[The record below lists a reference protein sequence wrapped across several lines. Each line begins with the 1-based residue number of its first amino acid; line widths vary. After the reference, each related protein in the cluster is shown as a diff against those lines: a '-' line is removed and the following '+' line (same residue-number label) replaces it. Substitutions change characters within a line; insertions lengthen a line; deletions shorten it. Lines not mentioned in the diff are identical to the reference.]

1 MTGDQRTI
9 QQWTV
14 RIGGIDQKTVKPGD
28 SIEIGRKPLRPLPDD
43 GTERLEIAD
52 GTRSMSKRHATFA
65 VSQNGGGTVRD
76 LGSTNGSYVVRGN
89 GDLMRLPPNV
99 DFLLPTS
106 PMRLQFGDV
115 PVDFIRVEQPVSDT
129 FVVPDLFGYALETV
143 KQEPD
148 VADMSVDDILDLRAG
163 EPTAAI
169 SAATV
174 RKRVGELNA
183 AASQTF
189 PPQKTTTADGLAADS
204 AAGAAELD
212 SELAVSSDA
221 AMPVEAAVLAETV
234 SPAEADA
241 AESDAETKVPEAAES
256 SENAAPADAVDAADA
271 AVSTETA
278 TSDTASPETVTS
290 GTVASESAA
299 DTVPA
304 DSAVSDSVVTA
315 AQSQTNDEPS
325 EPDSMPLNVAGA
337 DAKPVVA
344 LPRDLFADAAAQA
357 EAEAEIEAD
366 AADSA
371 DAAATD
377 AEVAAVSTAPAEQA
391 DQLANGQPSDDRFQQ
406 ASSDQ
411 EAHDDIRQAV
421 NEVAANAA
429 GVEVTA
435 GAVAGDGVVKADTDT
450 AHGEIPEEHRRF
462 AQPNDDEADSTG
474 SFRPAFEPGSVF
486 ELVSKG
492 RLAAAEPKIEVNGYT
507 SDQAKTTEDYTEQ
520 FAIANCEELLPFLA
534 MNPLLYDDLYN
545 WLEDQGKA
553 DIDAALENNE
563 GYKSYRKAVGK

>member
-28 SIEIGRKPLRPLPDD
+28 NIEIGRKPLRPLPDD

-212 SELAVSSDA
+212 SVLAVSASTAASMGMAASD
-221 AMPVEAAVLAETV
+221 ETA
-234 SPAEADA
+234 S
-241 AESDAETKVPEAAES
+241 SES
-256 SENAAPADAVDAADA
+256 SSAAPADAVDAADA

-325 EPDSMPLNVAGA
+325 EPDSMPLNVA

-344 LPRDLFADAAAQA
+344 LPRDLFADALA
-357 EAEAEIEAD
+357 EDSEEAGQ
-366 AADSA
+366 
-371 DAAATD
+371 
-377 AEVAAVSTAPAEQA
+377 STAPAEQA

-435 GAVAGDGVVKADTDT
+435 GAVAGDGVVKADTDI

-545 WLEDQGKA
+545 WLEDQGKS

>member
-1 MTGDQRTI
+1 
-9 QQWTV
+9 
-14 RIGGIDQKTVKPGD
+14 
-28 SIEIGRKPLRPLPDD
+28 
-43 GTERLEIAD
+43 
-52 GTRSMSKRHATFA
+52 
-65 VSQNGGGTVRD
+65 
-76 LGSTNGSYVVRGN
+76 
-89 GDLMRLPPNV
+89 MRLPPNV

-204 AAGAAELD
+204 AAGAAEPD

-221 AMPVEAAVLAETV
+221 AMPVEAAVLAKTV

-241 AESDAETKVPEAAES
+241 AESDAETKVPEAVES

-325 EPDSMPLNVAGA
+325 EPDSMPLNVA

-344 LPRDLFADAAAQA
+344 LPRDLFADALA
-357 EAEAEIEAD
+357 EDSEEAGQ
-366 AADSA
+366 
-371 DAAATD
+371 
-377 AEVAAVSTAPAEQA
+377 STAPAEQA

-435 GAVAGDGVVKADTDT
+435 GAVAGDGVVEADTDT

>member
-204 AAGAAELD
+204 AAG
-212 SELAVSSDA
+212 
-221 AMPVEAAVLAETV
+221 
-234 SPAEADA
+234 
-241 AESDAETKVPEAAES
+241 
-256 SENAAPADAVDAADA
+256 
-271 AVSTETA
+271 
-278 TSDTASPETVTS
+278 
-290 GTVASESAA
+290 
-299 DTVPA
+299 
-304 DSAVSDSVVTA
+304 
-315 AQSQTNDEPS
+315 
-325 EPDSMPLNVAGA
+325 
-337 DAKPVVA
+337 
-344 LPRDLFADAAAQA
+344 
-357 EAEAEIEAD
+357 
-366 AADSA
+366 
-371 DAAATD
+371 
-377 AEVAAVSTAPAEQA
+377 
-391 DQLANGQPSDDRFQQ
+391 
-406 ASSDQ
+406 
-411 EAHDDIRQAV
+411 
-421 NEVAANAA
+421 
-429 GVEVTA
+429 VEVTA

>member
-148 VADMSVDDILDLRAG
+148 VAGMSVDDILDLRAG

-189 PPQKTTTADGLAADS
+189 PPQKTTTADGLEADS
-204 AAGAAELD
+204 AAGAAEPD

-221 AMPVEAAVLAETV
+221 AMPVEAAVLAKTV

-271 AVSTETA
+271 AVFTETA

-337 DAKPVVA
+337 DAKPAVA
-344 LPRDLFADAAAQA
+344 LPRDLFADALA
-357 EAEAEIEAD
+357 EDSEEAGQ
-366 AADSA
+366 
-371 DAAATD
+371 
-377 AEVAAVSTAPAEQA
+377 STAPAEQA

-462 AQPNDDEADSTG
+462 ALPNDDEADSTG

>member
-1 MTGDQRTI
+1 
-9 QQWTV
+9 
-14 RIGGIDQKTVKPGD
+14 
-28 SIEIGRKPLRPLPDD
+28 
-43 GTERLEIAD
+43 
-52 GTRSMSKRHATFA
+52 
-65 VSQNGGGTVRD
+65 
-76 LGSTNGSYVVRGN
+76 
-89 GDLMRLPPNV
+89 MRN
-99 DFLLPTS
+99 
-106 PMRLQFGDV
+106 
-115 PVDFIRVEQPVSDT
+115 
-129 FVVPDLFGYALETV
+129 
-143 KQEPD
+143 
-148 VADMSVDDILDLRAG
+148 
-163 EPTAAI
+163 
-169 SAATV
+169 
-174 RKRVGELNA
+174 RVGELNA

-204 AAGAAELD
+204 AAGAAEPD

-221 AMPVEAAVLAETV
+221 AMPVEAAVLAGTV
-234 SPAEADA
+234 SPAEDDA

-337 DAKPVVA
+337 DAKPAVA
-344 LPRDLFADAAAQA
+344 LPRDLFADALA
-357 EAEAEIEAD
+357 EDSEEAGQ
-366 AADSA
+366 
-371 DAAATD
+371 
-377 AEVAAVSTAPAEQA
+377 STAPAEQA

-450 AHGEIPEEHRRF
+450 AHGEIPPVR
-462 AQPNDDEADSTG
+462 
-474 SFRPAFEPGSVF
+474 
-486 ELVSKG
+486 
-492 RLAAAEPKIEVNGYT
+492 AAERRRGGLDRFVPTRIRAGIGVRTRVER
-507 SDQAKTTEDYTEQ
+507 QACRRRTENRSQ
-520 FAIANCEELLPFLA
+520 RVHL
-534 MNPLLYDDLYN
+534 
-545 WLEDQGKA
+545 
-553 DIDAALENNE
+553 
-563 GYKSYRKAVGK
+563 

>member
-1 MTGDQRTI
+1 
-9 QQWTV
+9 
-14 RIGGIDQKTVKPGD
+14 
-28 SIEIGRKPLRPLPDD
+28 
-43 GTERLEIAD
+43 
-52 GTRSMSKRHATFA
+52 MSKRHATFA

-344 LPRDLFADAAAQA
+344 LPRDLFADALA
-357 EAEAEIEAD
+357 EDSEEAGQ
-366 AADSA
+366 
-371 DAAATD
+371 
-377 AEVAAVSTAPAEQA
+377 STAPAEQA

-435 GAVAGDGVVKADTDT
+435 GAVAGDGVVKADTDI

-492 RLAAAEPKIEVNGYT
+492 GLPPPNRKSKSTGTPLTRRRPR
-507 SDQAKTTEDYTEQ
+507 KTTPSSSPSR
-520 FAIANCEELLPFLA
+520 IAKSCCRSLP
-534 MNPLLYDDLYN
+534 
-545 WLEDQGKA
+545 
-553 DIDAALENNE
+553 
-563 GYKSYRKAVGK
+563 

>member
-183 AASQTF
+183 VASQTF

-204 AAGAAELD
+204 AAGAAEPD

-325 EPDSMPLNVAGA
+325 E
-337 DAKPVVA
+337 
-344 LPRDLFADAAAQA
+344 
-357 EAEAEIEAD
+357 
-366 AADSA
+366 
-371 DAAATD
+371 
-377 AEVAAVSTAPAEQA
+377 
-391 DQLANGQPSDDRFQQ
+391 
-406 ASSDQ
+406 
-411 EAHDDIRQAV
+411 
-421 NEVAANAA
+421 
-429 GVEVTA
+429 
-435 GAVAGDGVVKADTDT
+435 
-450 AHGEIPEEHRRF
+450 
-462 AQPNDDEADSTG
+462 
-474 SFRPAFEPGSVF
+474 
-486 ELVSKG
+486 
-492 RLAAAEPKIEVNGYT
+492 
-507 SDQAKTTEDYTEQ
+507 
-520 FAIANCEELLPFLA
+520 
-534 MNPLLYDDLYN
+534 
-545 WLEDQGKA
+545 
-553 DIDAALENNE
+553 
-563 GYKSYRKAVGK
+563 

>member
-14 RIGGIDQKTVKPGD
+14 RIDGIDQKTVKPGD

-115 PVDFIRVEQPVSDT
+115 PVDFIRVEQPVSDR

-143 KQEPD
+143 KQEPEVD
-148 VADMSVDDILDLRAG
+148 DMSVDDILDLRAG

-344 LPRDLFADAAAQA
+344 LPRDLFADALA
-357 EAEAEIEAD
+357 EDSEEAGQ
-366 AADSA
+366 
-371 DAAATD
+371 
-377 AEVAAVSTAPAEQA
+377 STAPAEQA

-429 GVEVTA
+429 GVEVAA
-435 GAVAGDGVVKADTDT
+435 GAVAGDGAVKADTDT

>member
-14 RIGGIDQKTVKPGD
+14 RIGDIDQKTVKPGD

-189 PPQKTTTADGLAADS
+189 PPQKTTTADGLEADS
-204 AAGAAELD
+204 AAGAAEPD

-221 AMPVEAAVLAETV
+221 AMP
-234 SPAEADA
+234 
-241 AESDAETKVPEAAES
+241 
-256 SENAAPADAVDAADA
+256 VDAADA

-278 TSDTASPETVTS
+278 TSDTASPETVIS

-337 DAKPVVA
+337 DAKPAVA
-344 LPRDLFADAAAQA
+344 LPRDLFADALA
-357 EAEAEIEAD
+357 EDSEEAGQ
-366 AADSA
+366 
-371 DAAATD
+371 
-377 AEVAAVSTAPAEQA
+377 STAPAEQA

-435 GAVAGDGVVKADTDT
+435 GAVAGGGGGGGATGT
-450 AHGEIPEEHRRF
+450 HGNSRYGHRPRG
-462 AQPNDDEADSTG
+462 DS
-474 SFRPAFEPGSVF
+474 
-486 ELVSKG
+486 G
-492 RLAAAEPKIEVNGYT
+492 RAPPVRAAERRRGGLDRFVPTRIRAGIGVRTRVER
-507 SDQAKTTEDYTEQ
+507 QACRRRTENRSQ
-520 FAIANCEELLPFLA
+520 RVHL
-534 MNPLLYDDLYN
+534 
-545 WLEDQGKA
+545 
-553 DIDAALENNE
+553 
-563 GYKSYRKAVGK
+563 

>member
-204 AAGAAELD
+204 AAPD
-212 SELAVSSDA
+212 SN
-221 AMPVEAAVLAETV
+221 
-234 SPAEADA
+234 
-241 AESDAETKVPEAAES
+241 PEF
-256 SENAAPADAVDAADA
+256 
-271 AVSTETA
+271 
-278 TSDTASPETVTS
+278 TASNYYS
-290 GTVASESAA
+290 YW
-299 DTVPA
+299 
-304 DSAVSDSVVTA
+304 
-315 AQSQTNDEPS
+315 
-325 EPDSMPLNVAGA
+325 M
-337 DAKPVVA
+337 
-344 LPRDLFADAAAQA
+344 R
-357 EAEAEIEAD
+357 
-366 AADSA
+366 
-371 DAAATD
+371 
-377 AEVAAVSTAPAEQA
+377 
-391 DQLANGQPSDDRFQQ
+391 
-406 ASSDQ
+406 
-411 EAHDDIRQAV
+411 RQA
-421 NEVAANAA
+421 
-429 GVEVTA
+429 
-435 GAVAGDGVVKADTDT
+435 KK
-450 AHGEIPEEHRRF
+450 P
-462 AQPNDDEADSTG
+462 
-474 SFRPAFEPGSVF
+474 
-486 ELVSKG
+486 
-492 RLAAAEPKIEVNGYT
+492 
-507 SDQAKTTEDYTEQ
+507 
-520 FAIANCEELLPFLA
+520 
-534 MNPLLYDDLYN
+534 
-545 WLEDQGKA
+545 
-553 DIDAALENNE
+553 
-563 GYKSYRKAVGK
+563 

>member
-14 RIGGIDQKTVKPGD
+14 RIDGIDQKTVKPGD

-204 AAGAAELD
+204 AAGAAEPD
-212 SELAVSSDA
+212 SELAVPSDA

-241 AESDAETKVPEAAES
+241 AESDAEAKVPEAA
-256 SENAAPADAVDAADA
+256 
-271 AVSTETA
+271 
-278 TSDTASPETVTS
+278 
-290 GTVASESAA
+290 ESAA

-304 DSAVSDSVVTA
+304 DSAASDSVVTA

-325 EPDSMPLNVAGA
+325 EPDSMPLNVAGT
-337 DAKPVVA
+337 KPAVA
-344 LPRDLFADAAAQA
+344 LPRDLFADALA
-357 EAEAEIEAD
+357 EDSKEAGQ
-366 AADSA
+366 
-371 DAAATD
+371 
-377 AEVAAVSTAPAEQA
+377 STAPAEQV

-421 NEVAANAA
+421 NEVVANAA

>member
-1 MTGDQRTI
+1 MAHSMRTS
-9 QQWTV
+9 
-14 RIGGIDQKTVKPGD
+14 VK
-28 SIEIGRKPLRPLPDD
+28 GRAARDWRSADDTAVDGENRWHRSENREAGRQHRNRAQALRPLPDD

-183 AASQTF
+183 AASQAF

-204 AAGAAELD
+204 AAGAAEPD
-212 SELAVSSDA
+212 PELAVSSDA

-241 AESDAETKVPEAAES
+241 AESDAETKVRKP
-256 SENAAPADAVDAADA
+256 P
-271 AVSTETA
+271 
-278 TSDTASPETVTS
+278 SP
-290 GTVASESAA
+290 
-299 DTVPA
+299 PRMRRLR
-304 DSAVSDSVVTA
+304 
-315 AQSQTNDEPS
+315 
-325 EPDSMPLNVAGA
+325 MP
-337 DAKPVVA
+337 
-344 LPRDLFADAAAQA
+344 
-357 EAEAEIEAD
+357 
-366 AADSA
+366 
-371 DAAATD
+371 
-377 AEVAAVSTAPAEQA
+377 
-391 DQLANGQPSDDRFQQ
+391 
-406 ASSDQ
+406 
-411 EAHDDIRQAV
+411 
-421 NEVAANAA
+421 
-429 GVEVTA
+429 
-435 GAVAGDGVVKADTDT
+435 
-450 AHGEIPEEHRRF
+450 
-462 AQPNDDEADSTG
+462 
-474 SFRPAFEPGSVF
+474 
-486 ELVSKG
+486 
-492 RLAAAEPKIEVNGYT
+492 
-507 SDQAKTTEDYTEQ
+507 
-520 FAIANCEELLPFLA
+520 
-534 MNPLLYDDLYN
+534 
-545 WLEDQGKA
+545 
-553 DIDAALENNE
+553 
-563 GYKSYRKAVGK
+563 

>member
-14 RIGGIDQKTVKPGD
+14 RIDGIDQKTVKPGD

-204 AAGAAELD
+204 AAGAAEPD

-241 AESDAETKVPEAAES
+241 AESDAEAKVPEAAES

-271 AVSTETA
+271 AESTETA

-290 GTVASESAA
+290 ETVTSETVTSGTVTSESAA

-304 DSAVSDSVVTA
+304 DSAASDSVVTA

-337 DAKPVVA
+337 KPAVA
-344 LPRDLFADAAAQA
+344 LPRDLFADALA
-357 EAEAEIEAD
+357 EDSKEAGQ
-366 AADSA
+366 
-371 DAAATD
+371 
-377 AEVAAVSTAPAEQA
+377 STAPAEQV
-391 DQLANGQPSDDRFQQ
+391 DQLSNGQPSDDRFQQ

-421 NEVAANAA
+421 NEVVANAA
-429 GVEVTA
+429 GVVVTA

>member
-14 RIGGIDQKTVKPGD
+14 RIDGIDQKTVKPGD

-204 AAGAAELD
+204 AAGAAEPD
-212 SELAVSSDA
+212 SELAVPSDA

-241 AESDAETKVPEAAES
+241 AESDAEAKVPEAAES
-256 SENAAPADAVDAADA
+256 SEN
-271 AVSTETA
+271 A

-290 GTVASESAA
+290 ETVTSGTVTSESAA

-304 DSAVSDSVVTA
+304 DSAASDSVVTA

-337 DAKPVVA
+337 KPAVA
-344 LPRDLFADAAAQA
+344 LPRDLFADALA
-357 EAEAEIEAD
+357 EDSKEAGQ
-366 AADSA
+366 
-371 DAAATD
+371 
-377 AEVAAVSTAPAEQA
+377 STAPAEQA

-421 NEVAANAA
+421 NEVVANAA

>member
-14 RIGGIDQKTVKPGD
+14 RIDGIDQKTVKPGD

-189 PPQKTTTADGLAADS
+189 PPQKTTMADGLAADS
-204 AAGAAELD
+204 AAGAAEPD

-221 AMPVEAAVLAETV
+221 AMPVE
-234 SPAEADA
+234 
-241 AESDAETKVPEAAES
+241 
-256 SENAAPADAVDAADA
+256 AADA

-315 AQSQTNDEPS
+315 AQSQTNDEPG

-337 DAKPVVA
+337 DAKPAAA
-344 LPRDLFADAAAQA
+344 LPRDLFADALA
-357 EAEAEIEAD
+357 E
-366 AADSA
+366 DSE
-371 DAAATD
+371 
-377 AEVAAVSTAPAEQA
+377 EVGQSTAPAEQA

>member
-1 MTGDQRTI
+1 
-9 QQWTV
+9 
-14 RIGGIDQKTVKPGD
+14 
-28 SIEIGRKPLRPLPDD
+28 
-43 GTERLEIAD
+43 
-52 GTRSMSKRHATFA
+52 
-65 VSQNGGGTVRD
+65 
-76 LGSTNGSYVVRGN
+76 
-89 GDLMRLPPNV
+89 
-99 DFLLPTS
+99 
-106 PMRLQFGDV
+106 
-115 PVDFIRVEQPVSDT
+115 
-129 FVVPDLFGYALETV
+129 
-143 KQEPD
+143 
-148 VADMSVDDILDLRAG
+148 
-163 EPTAAI
+163 
-169 SAATV
+169 
-174 RKRVGELNA
+174 
-183 AASQTF
+183 
-189 PPQKTTTADGLAADS
+189 
-204 AAGAAELD
+204 
-212 SELAVSSDA
+212 
-221 AMPVEAAVLAETV
+221 MPVEAAVLAETV

-344 LPRDLFADAAAQA
+344 LPRDLFADALA
-357 EAEAEIEAD
+357 EDSEEAGQ
-366 AADSA
+366 
-371 DAAATD
+371 
-377 AEVAAVSTAPAEQA
+377 STAPAEQA

-435 GAVAGDGVVKADTDT
+435 GAVAGDGVVEADTDT

-462 AQPNDDEADSTG
+462 ALPNDDEADSTG

-520 FAIANCEELLPFLA
+520 FAIAN
-534 MNPLLYDDLYN
+534 
-545 WLEDQGKA
+545 
-553 DIDAALENNE
+553 
-563 GYKSYRKAVGK
+563 

>member
-189 PPQKTTTADGLAADS
+189 PPQKSAGRTPPPPRPSPPQKTTTADGLAADS
-204 AAGAAELD
+204 AAGAAEPD

-221 AMPVEAAVLAETV
+221 AMPVEAAVLAKTV

-241 AESDAETKVPEAAES
+241 AESDAETKVPEAVES

-325 EPDSMPLNVAGA
+325 EPDSMPLNVA

-344 LPRDLFADAAAQA
+344 LPRDLFADALA
-357 EAEAEIEAD
+357 EDSEEAGQ
-366 AADSA
+366 
-371 DAAATD
+371 
-377 AEVAAVSTAPAEQA
+377 STAPAEQA

-435 GAVAGDGVVKADTDT
+435 GAVAGGGGGFFLGADSSRI
-450 AHGEIPEEHRRF
+450 G
-462 AQPNDDEADSTG
+462 DEA
-474 SFRPAFEPGSVF
+474 
-486 ELVSKG
+486 KW
-492 RLAAAEPKIEVNGYT
+492 AAASRFVDSLSSKRASRFDDMTKAEVRMERLRSRG
-507 SDQAKTTEDYTEQ
+507 
-520 FAIANCEELLPFLA
+520 
-534 MNPLLYDDLYN
+534 MM
-545 WLEDQGKA
+545 
-553 DIDAALENNE
+553 
-563 GYKSYRKAVGK
+563 

>member
-28 SIEIGRKPLRPLPDD
+28 NIEIGRKPLRPLPDD

-189 PPQKTTTADGLAADS
+189 PPQKTTTADGLAA
-204 AAGAAELD
+204 
-212 SELAVSSDA
+212 
-221 AMPVEAAVLAETV
+221 
-234 SPAEADA
+234 
-241 AESDAETKVPEAAES
+241 
-256 SENAAPADAVDAADA
+256 
-271 AVSTETA
+271 
-278 TSDTASPETVTS
+278 
-290 GTVASESAA
+290 
-299 DTVPA
+299 
-304 DSAVSDSVVTA
+304 
-315 AQSQTNDEPS
+315 
-325 EPDSMPLNVAGA
+325 PL
-337 DAKPVVA
+337 
-344 LPRDLFADAAAQA
+344 
-357 EAEAEIEAD
+357 
-366 AADSA
+366 SW
-371 DAAATD
+371 
-377 AEVAAVSTAPAEQA
+377 
-391 DQLANGQPSDDRFQQ
+391 
-406 ASSDQ
+406 
-411 EAHDDIRQAV
+411 IR
-421 NEVAANAA
+421 
-429 GVEVTA
+429 
-435 GAVAGDGVVKADTDT
+435 
-450 AHGEIPEEHRRF
+450 
-462 AQPNDDEADSTG
+462 S
-474 SFRPAFEPGSVF
+474 
-486 ELVSKG
+486 
-492 RLAAAEPKIEVNGYT
+492 
-507 SDQAKTTEDYTEQ
+507 
-520 FAIANCEELLPFLA
+520 LPFRRMLPC
-534 MNPLLYDDLYN
+534 PLMPRTRPYPLRLRHPIRHR
-545 WLEDQGKA
+545 LKP
-553 DIDAALENNE
+553 
-563 GYKSYRKAVGK
+563 

>member
-204 AAGAAELD
+204 AAGAAEPD

-221 AMPVEAAVLAETV
+221 AMPVEAAVLAKTV

-241 AESDAETKVPEAAES
+241 AESDAETKVPEAVES

-325 EPDSMPLNVAGA
+325 EPDSMPLNVA

-344 LPRDLFADAAAQA
+344 LPRAHMSVVAQDTVLF
-357 EAEAEIEAD
+357 
-366 AADSA
+366 
-371 DAAATD
+371 
-377 AEVAAVSTAPAEQA
+377 
-391 DQLANGQPSDDRFQQ
+391 N
-406 ASSDQ
+406 
-411 EAHDDIRQAV
+411 
-421 NEVAANAA
+421 
-429 GVEVTA
+429 
-435 GAVAGDGVVKADTDT
+435 DT
-450 AHGEIPEEHRRF
+450 I
-462 AQPNDDEADSTG
+462 
-474 SFRPAFEPGSVF
+474 
-486 ELVSKG
+486 
-492 RLAAAEPKIEVNGYT
+492 
-507 SDQAKTTEDYTEQ
+507 
-520 FAIANCEELLPFLA
+520 
-534 MNPLLYDDLYN
+534 
-545 WLEDQGKA
+545 
-553 DIDAALENNE
+553 ENNI
-563 GYKSYRKAVGK
+563 GMGRFYHRGQAG

>member
-14 RIGGIDQKTVKPGD
+14 RIDGIDQKTVKPGD

-204 AAGAAELD
+204 AAGAAEPD

-241 AESDAETKVPEAAES
+241 AESDAETKVPEAA
-256 SENAAPADAVDAADA
+256 
-271 AVSTETA
+271 
-278 TSDTASPETVTS
+278 
-290 GTVASESAA
+290 ESAA

-337 DAKPVVA
+337 DAKPAVA
-344 LPRDLFADAAAQA
+344 LPRDLFADALA
-357 EAEAEIEAD
+357 EDSEEAGQ
-366 AADSA
+366 
-371 DAAATD
+371 
-377 AEVAAVSTAPAEQA
+377 STAPAEQA

-429 GVEVTA
+429 GVEVT
-435 GAVAGDGVVKADTDT
+435 DGVVEADTDT
-450 AHGEIPEEHRRF
+450 ARGEIPEEHRRF

>member
-1 MTGDQRTI
+1 
-9 QQWTV
+9 
-14 RIGGIDQKTVKPGD
+14 
-28 SIEIGRKPLRPLPDD
+28 
-43 GTERLEIAD
+43 
-52 GTRSMSKRHATFA
+52 
-65 VSQNGGGTVRD
+65 
-76 LGSTNGSYVVRGN
+76 
-89 GDLMRLPPNV
+89 
-99 DFLLPTS
+99 
-106 PMRLQFGDV
+106 
-115 PVDFIRVEQPVSDT
+115 
-129 FVVPDLFGYALETV
+129 
-143 KQEPD
+143 
-148 VADMSVDDILDLRAG
+148 
-163 EPTAAI
+163 
-169 SAATV
+169 
-174 RKRVGELNA
+174 
-183 AASQTF
+183 
-189 PPQKTTTADGLAADS
+189 
-204 AAGAAELD
+204 
-212 SELAVSSDA
+212 
-221 AMPVEAAVLAETV
+221 MP
-234 SPAEADA
+234 
-241 AESDAETKVPEAAES
+241 
-256 SENAAPADAVDAADA
+256 VDAADA

-337 DAKPVVA
+337 KPAVA
-344 LPRDLFADAAAQA
+344 LPRDLFADALA
-357 EAEAEIEAD
+357 EDSEEAGQ
-366 AADSA
+366 
-371 DAAATD
+371 
-377 AEVAAVSTAPAEQA
+377 STAPAEQA

-435 GAVAGDGVVKADTDT
+435 GAVAGDGVVEADTDT

>member
-1 MTGDQRTI
+1 MRDAVEDVILNR
-9 QQWTV
+9 
-14 RIGGIDQKTVKPGD
+14 R
-28 SIEIGRKPLRPLPDD
+28 DD

-221 AMPVEAAVLAETV
+221 AMPVEAAVLAKTV

-241 AESDAETKVPEAAES
+241 AESDAETKVPEAVES
-256 SENAAPADAVDAADA
+256 SENAAPADAWPRHIKIRVEIAEIYYSPCEI
-271 AVSTETA
+271 AVSRSKNGDFA
-278 TSDTASPETVTS
+278 R
-290 GTVASESAA
+290 GI
-299 DTVPA
+299 
-304 DSAVSDSVVTA
+304 
-315 AQSQTNDEPS
+315 
-325 EPDSMPLNVAGA
+325 
-337 DAKPVVA
+337 AK
-344 LPRDLFADAAAQA
+344 
-357 EAEAEIEAD
+357 
-366 AADSA
+366 
-371 DAAATD
+371 
-377 AEVAAVSTAPAEQA
+377 
-391 DQLANGQPSDDRFQQ
+391 NGDF
-406 ASSDQ
+406 
-411 EAHDDIRQAV
+411 
-421 NEVAANAA
+421 N
-429 GVEVTA
+429 
-435 GAVAGDGVVKADTDT
+435 
-450 AHGEIPEEHRRF
+450 
-462 AQPNDDEADSTG
+462 
-474 SFRPAFEPGSVF
+474 
-486 ELVSKG
+486 L
-492 RLAAAEPKIEVNGYT
+492 
-507 SDQAKTTEDYTEQ
+507 
-520 FAIANCEELLPFLA
+520 
-534 MNPLLYDDLYN
+534 
-545 WLEDQGKA
+545 
-553 DIDAALENNE
+553 
-563 GYKSYRKAVGK
+563 

>member
-14 RIGGIDQKTVKPGD
+14 RIDGIDQKTVKPGD

-204 AAGAAELD
+204 AAGAAEPD

-221 AMPVEAAVLAETV
+221 AMP
-234 SPAEADA
+234 
-241 AESDAETKVPEAAES
+241 
-256 SENAAPADAVDAADA
+256 VDAADA

-290 GTVASESAA
+290 GAVASESAA

-337 DAKPVVA
+337 KPAVA
-344 LPRDLFADAAAQA
+344 LPRDLFADALA
-357 EAEAEIEAD
+357 EDSEEAGQ
-366 AADSA
+366 
-371 DAAATD
+371 
-377 AEVAAVSTAPAEQA
+377 STAPAEQA

-411 EAHDDIRQAV
+411 EVHDDIRQAV

-435 GAVAGDGVVKADTDT
+435 GAVAGATASWKPIRTPPTGRFRKSTAGSRSRTTTRRTRPVRSDPHSSRDRCSNSCRKA
-450 AHGEIPEEHRRF
+450 GLPP
-462 AQPNDDEADSTG
+462 PNRKSKSTG
-474 SFRPAFEPGSVF
+474 TPLTRRRP
-486 ELVSKG
+486 
-492 RLAAAEPKIEVNGYT
+492 R
-507 SDQAKTTEDYTEQ
+507 KTTPSSSPSR
-520 FAIANCEELLPFLA
+520 IAKSCCRSLP
-534 MNPLLYDDLYN
+534 
-545 WLEDQGKA
+545 
-553 DIDAALENNE
+553 
-563 GYKSYRKAVGK
+563 